1 MSVARKSPVN
11 EIYQIEVT
19 LLWTEPPIWR
29 RLLVPADLTLADLH
43 HVIQRAMGWE
53 DDHLHEFQ
61 IGGKAYGVPRPPRR
75 PFRPEAAVDGRKK
88 PPHQAFKRLRA

>member
-1 MSVARKSPVN
+1 MSTKQKSPAN

-43 HVIQRAMGWE
+43 NVIQCAMGWE

-61 IGGKAYGVPRPPRR
+61 IRGMSYGGTQ
-75 PFRPEAAVDGRKK
+75 
-88 PPHQAFKRLRA
+88 PHGGLQV